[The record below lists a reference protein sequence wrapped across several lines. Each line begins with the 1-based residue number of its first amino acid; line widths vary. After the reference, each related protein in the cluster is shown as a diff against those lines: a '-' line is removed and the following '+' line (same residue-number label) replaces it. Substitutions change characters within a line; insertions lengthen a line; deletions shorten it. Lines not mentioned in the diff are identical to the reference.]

1 VDGFMSATPPAQ
13 VQIRVDWSAAE
24 RLPILAAN
32 LVLVQ
37 QTPPVILTFGTLAP
51 PVTTTPITP
60 EQAQGMILAAQ
71 PVARILLPP
80 GRAVELLNALQ
91 QQLALFQQTQQH

>member
-1 VDGFMSATPPAQ
+1 MSATPPAQ

-37 QTPPVILTFGTLAP
+37 QTPHELILTFGTLAP

>member
-1 VDGFMSATPPAQ
+1 
-13 VQIRVDWSAAE
+13 
-24 RLPILAAN
+24 LPILAAN

-37 QTPPVILTFGTLAP
+37 HTPHELILTFGALAP
-51 PVTTTPITP
+51 PVTATPITS
-60 EQAQGMILAAQ
+60 EQAQGMSLIAQ

-91 QQLALFQQTQQH
+91 QQLALFQQAERH